1 MQRGAPA
8 IEAPAWGCNEPR
20 QCENGAAGGKIHSR
34 FEFAIQS
41 LVCRTLLRK
50 VFNLFLLLRPPG
62 APHRAC
68 RYLAAGVPSSALRE
82 MMAQKY

>member
-8 IEAPAWGCNEPR
+8 IEAPARGCNETCQR
-20 QCENGAAGGKIHSR
+20 ENGAAGGEINSR

-41 LVCRTLLRK
+41 LVCRTLLRNF
-50 VFNLFLLLRPPG
+50 VNPFLLLRPPG

-68 RYLAAGVPSSALRE
+68 RYLAAGVPRLRRD
-82 MMAQKY
+82 YR